1 MIRTIREHLRD
12 FIAIIALTVAGL
24 VTAYVILD
32 SQAQSLP
39 SWVPLLGEDQFELKA
54 EMSTAQAVTP
64 GQGQAV
70 MIAGIQVGDI
80 TGVELED
87 GRAVVTMGIRKG
99 DAELVNEDA
108 SLLLRPKTGL
118 NDMVLEIDP
127 GTGEDI
133 EEGATVPLASTL
145 PNVNPDEVLAALD
158 ADTQG
163 FLRLLLSGGARG
175 IGEEGRG
182 KKLSLALRQFEPFAR
197 DISRISKL
205 VAKRR
210 DNVARSIHNFRLLSE
225 ELGNKDQELI
235 TFIDGSNGVLQS
247 FANQEQA
254 IREALRELPPT
265 LRETNA
271 ALRSSNKFAIA
282 SLPALRDSLPGARAL
297 DEALQGSQELF
308 RETVAPVRDQIR
320 PFVRDTFVTTKH
332 LRQATQGL
340 NAVVPDLKTGFT
352 RLNEGLNALAF
363 NPDGTDESYL
373 FFIPWLNH
381 NTNSQ
386 FLVQDAHGGL
396 RRGIVLQSCAT
407 LRLAVLAIDLRPF
420 LRTVVQGTNLPT
432 VPEIC

>member
-1 MIRTIREHLRD
+1 
-12 FIAIIALTVAGL
+12 
-24 VTAYVILD
+24 
-32 SQAQSLP
+32 
-39 SWVPLLGEDQFELKA
+39 
-54 EMSTAQAVTP
+54 
-64 GQGQAV
+64 
-70 MIAGIQVGDI
+70 
-80 TGVELED
+80 
-87 GRAVVTMGIRKG
+87 
-99 DAELVNEDA
+99 
-108 SLLLRPKTGL
+108 
-118 NDMVLEIDP
+118 MVLEVDP

-182 KKLSLALRQFEPFAR
+182 KKLAATLRQFEPFAR
-197 DISRISKL
+197 DVSRISKL

-225 ELGNKDQELI
+225 ELGDKDQELI
-235 TFIDGSNGVLQS
+235 SFIDGSNAVLQS
-247 FANQEQA
+247 FANQEA
-254 IREALRELPPT
+254 SIRAALRELPAT
-265 LRETNA
+265 LRETNG
-271 ALRSSNKFAIA
+271 ALVSGNKFAIA
-282 SLPALRDSLPGARAL
+282 TLPALRDSLPGARAL
-297 DEALQGSQELF
+297 DEALRGS
-308 RETVAPVRDQIR
+308 REVFSQTVAPVRDQIR

-332 LRQATQGL
+332 LRQATEGL
-340 NAVVPDLKTGFT
+340 DGVVPDLKTGFT

-363 NPDGTDESYL
+363 NPDGNDESYL
-373 FFIPWLNH
+373 FFVPWLNH

-407 LRLAVLAIDLRPF
+407 LRLAVLALDVRPF

-432 VPEIC
+432 IPEIC